1 MNGFIEYIHC
11 FPTPYPQYRF
21 FLSLPVE
28 GGEGVGLFRGET
40 GILIIL

>member
-1 MNGFIEYIHC
+1 MKSFIQYVNG

-28 GGEGVGLFRGET
+28 GEEGVGLSESE
-40 GILIIL
+40 III